1 MITPDTVLAGRYRL
15 LSRLGSGGHGEV
27 WRAQD
32 TLLARVVAV
41 KTIRAALADD
51 PEFATRFRAEA
62 RSMATIDHPGV
73 VSVFDFGIAETAGGR
88 TPYLVMQFLDGEP
101 LHLLLARRGRI
112 APGATMDLVA
122 QAAEALQAVH
132 EAGVVHR
139 DVKPGN
145 LIIRPDGTVALTDF
159 GIARA
164 AEGHKLTASG
174 IVLGTATYCAPEQAE
189 GSPPT
194 PAMDV
199 YALGVV
205 AYECLAGRVP
215 FEGDNA
221 VAIALQ
227 HLHDPPPPLPGDVPG
242 GVAEVVVRAMAKDPA
257 SRWPDAAALAA
268 RARALVHDLDAE
280 PGSIARP
287 AASGAEHR
295 DASAAPPDPAPAAG
309 SSGEDRSHAKA
320 GGDRSR
326 ASSGGD
332 RSPAGSGGDRSPA
345 GSGGDRSR
353 GQVTESRRARRPR
366 RAAVLAGSTI
376 AAAIVAALAWNLLQ
390 PGSLT
395 PTTNQAR
402 IGQTPSSAAPSPD
415 LVTQPEDDT
424 SAKPGKSAKP
434 DESPKPETSAKPQDR
449 PTTPKTGLIVGGILH
464 VGGASP
470 GPSATGGYRPG
481 LVEVFT
487 GKNKRVTGKRSDQSG
502 FRFALP
508 QGGYRLQTLI
518 GKETCTTTAEV
529 KQGRTTRADLKCD
542 VSQPPPPDTGSQSA
556 SVQDKR
562 GDAKGGPNAGEA
574 PPHADLVSAAVRG
587 GPKGATAEFTTAGTI
602 PPSAPSEGNS
612 RSTWTVTIEQDGR
625 TAIVSLTGAKGAWI
639 LQWAARNGKTGL
651 PDENDQVTAAAK
663 PVISGARI
671 SVALAA
677 RAPLKTA
684 PIDFARPYRI
694 VGAASNVI
702 NVFHGW
708 TDSAP

>member
-1 MITPDTVLAGRYRL
+1 MLAGRYRL

-41 KTIRAALADD
+41 KTIRPALADD

-62 RSMATIDHPGV
+62 RSMATIDHRGV

-242 GVAEVVVRAMAKDPA
+242 GVAEVVMRAMAKDPA

-287 AASGAEHR
+287 ATGRSAISAAEARPATGGAEPR
-295 DASAAPPDPAPAAG
+295 DASAAPPDPAPAAAG
-309 SSGEDRSHAKA
+309 SSE
-320 GGDRSR
+320 
-326 ASSGGD
+326 
-332 RSPAGSGGDRSPA
+332 
-345 GSGGDRSR
+345 DRSR
-353 GQVTESRRARRPR
+353 GQVTESRQARRPR

-415 LVTQPEDDT
+415 LVTHPKDDDT

-449 PTTPKTGLIVGGILH
+449 PTTPKTGVIVGGILH

-470 GPSATGGYRPG
+470 GPSATDGYQPG

-487 GKNKRVTGKRSDQSG
+487 GKNERVTGKRSDQSG
-502 FRFALP
+502 FRFSLP

-562 GDAKGGPNAGEA
+562 DDAKGGPNAGEA
-574 PPHADLVSAAVRG
+574 PPHADLVSAVVRG
-587 GPKGATAEFTTAGTI
+587 GPKGATAEFTTAGAI
-602 PPSAPSEGNS
+602 PPGAPSEGNS

-625 TAIVSLTGAKGAWI
+625 TAIVSLTGAKGAWT
-639 LQWAARNGKTGL
+639 LRWAARNGKTGL

-684 PIDFARPYRI
+684 PIDFAQPYRI
-694 VGAASNVI
+694 AGAASNVI

>member
-41 KTIRAALADD
+41 KTIRAALADN
-51 PEFATRFRAEA
+51 PEFATRFQAEA

-73 VSVFDFGIAETAGGR
+73 VSVFDFGIAGTAGGR

-101 LHLLLARRGRI
+101 LHLLLARRGRV

-122 QAAEALQAVH
+122 QAAAALQAVH

-215 FEGDNA
+215 FAGDNA

-227 HLHDPPPPLPGDVPG
+227 HLNETPPPLPGDVPG
-242 GVAEVVVRAMAKDPA
+242 RVAEVVMRALAKDPA
-257 SRWPDAAALAA
+257 SRWPSAAALAA
-268 RARALVHDLDAE
+268 AARALVDDPDAGH
-280 PGSIARP
+280 GSISGTRARP
-287 AASGAEHR
+287 AAGTA
-295 DASAAPPDPAPAAG
+295 PDPAPAAADATG
-309 SSGEDRSHAKA
+309 DPAPAVPGIARDPAPAAPDPAPAVTGSGEDRVTEPRKARRSRRGMALA
-320 GGDRSR
+320 GG
-326 ASSGGD
+326 
-332 RSPAGSGGDRSPA
+332 
-345 GSGGDRSR
+345 
-353 GQVTESRRARRPR
+353 T
-366 RAAVLAGSTI
+366 L
-376 AAAIVAALAWNLLQ
+376 AAAIAAALAWNLLQ
-390 PGSLT
+390 ADPPAPAAT
-395 PTTNQAR
+395 QAR
-402 IGQTPSSAAPSPD
+402 TGETPPSTGADPTPD
-415 LVTQPEDDT
+415 LGTHTEDET
-424 SAKPGKSAKP
+424 SAKPERSAKP
-434 DESPKPETSAKPQDR
+434 DEPTKPATSAKAQDR
-449 PTTPKTGLIVGGILH
+449 PTTAATGLIVGGILH
-464 VGGASP
+464 VGG
-470 GPSATGGYRPG
+470 PSSGGSAADGYQPG

-487 GKNKRVTGKRSDQSG
+487 EKNKRVKGERADQGG

-508 QGGYRLQTLI
+508 QGGYRLQTAI
-518 GKETCTTTAEV
+518 GKQTCSTTAEV
-529 KQGRTTRADLKCD
+529 KQGRTTRADLKCA
-542 VSQPPPPDTGSQSA
+542 VSQPPTPDAGSRSA
-556 SVQDKR
+556 TVQDRR

-574 PPHADLVSAAVRG
+574 PPHADLVSAVVRG
-587 GPKGATAEFTTAGTI
+587 GPKGATAEFTTAGAV
-602 PPSAPSEGNS
+602 PGSAPSEGNS
-612 RSTWTVTIEQDGR
+612 RSTWTVSVEQDGR
-625 TAIVSLTGAKGAWI
+625 TATVSLTGAKGAWT
-639 LQWAARNGKTGL
+639 LQWAAGN
-651 PDENDQVTAAAK
+651 DEGDQVTAAAK

-671 SVALAA
+671 SVALAP

-684 PIDFARPYRI
+684 PIDFAKPYRI
-694 VGAASNVI
+694 VSAGSNVI
-702 NVFHGW
+702 HVFHGW

>member
-1 MITPDTVLAGRYRL
+1 MLAGRYRL

-62 RSMATIDHPGV
+62 RSMATIDHRGV

-174 IVLGTATYCAPEQAE
+174 IVLSTATYCAPEQAE

-242 GVAEVVVRAMAKDPA
+242 GVAEVVMRAMAKDPA

-287 AASGAEHR
+287 AAGRSAVSATEARPATGGAEPR
-295 DASAAPPDPAPAAG
+295 DASAAPPDPAPAA
-309 SSGEDRSHAKA
+309 
-320 GGDRSR
+320 
-326 ASSGGD
+326 
-332 RSPAGSGGDRSPA
+332 AGSGE
-345 GSGGDRSR
+345 DRSR
-353 GQVTESRRARRPR
+353 GQVTESRQARRPR

-376 AAAIVAALAWNLLQ
+376 AAAIAAALAWNLLQ

-402 IGQTPSSAAPSPD
+402 IGQTPSSAAPSPN
-415 LVTQPEDDT
+415 LVTQPEDDA
-424 SAKPGKSAKP
+424 SAKPDKSAKP

-470 GPSATGGYRPG
+470 GPSATDGYQPG

-542 VSQPPPPDTGSQSA
+542 VSQPPPPGSQSA

-574 PPHADLVSAAVRG
+574 PPHADLVSAVVRG

-612 RSTWTVTIEQDGR
+612 RSTWTVTIEQGGR
-625 TAIVSLTGAKGAWI
+625 TAIVSLTGAKGAWT
-639 LQWAARNGKTGL
+639 LRWAARNGKTGL

-663 PVISGARI
+663 PAISGARI

-684 PIDFARPYRI
+684 PIDFAQPYRI
-694 VGAASNVI
+694 AGATSNVI